1 MFLKQFARNWS
12 FKKFQ
17 FDFWKFLSFILRTD
31 FLFEIFLAI
40 KTDRQSYWYYFG
52 EKYWVRKTFFFSLS
66 IWHNENF
73 LSNLHCKLKT
83 KDRKSPL
90 ILAYLYFIESIYLVI
105 IYFQPVFI
113 FFMFPKETDYEKKV
127 MSYYYYIYCLSSCSM
142 YSL

>member
-1 MFLKQFARNWS
+1 MFFKTICQKLEFQKVSVWFLKV
-12 FKKFQ
+12 
-17 FDFWKFLSFILRTD
+17 LSFILRTD

-40 KTDRQSYWYYFG
+40 KTDKQSYWYYFG

-127 MSYYYYIYCLSSCSM
+127 MSYYRYIYCLSSCSM